1 MPDFSGMGGD
11 DDVSPSA
18 PAHIVQVHAELTSY
32 KEVDDDEDMP
42 GLEGED
48 GTPANADAAAEKG
61 KAKVAEATEGKAK
74 IEEMD

>member
-1 MPDFSGMGGD
+1 MPDFSGMGGE
-11 DDVSPSA
+11 DDVSSSA
-18 PAHIVQVHAELTSY
+18 PAPTIYVHAELMSY
-32 KEVDDDEDMP
+32 KEADDDDDMP

-48 GTPANADAAAEKG
+48 GTLAAADAAEKG